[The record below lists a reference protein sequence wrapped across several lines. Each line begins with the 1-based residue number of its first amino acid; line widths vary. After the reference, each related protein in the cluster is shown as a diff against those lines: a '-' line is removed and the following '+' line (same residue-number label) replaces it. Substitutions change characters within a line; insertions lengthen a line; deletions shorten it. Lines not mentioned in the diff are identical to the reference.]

1 VLGAGQ
7 LRAADSFENEVHSW
21 AYMGMNV
28 FLGLRFCVWARED
41 PARVADIANR
51 LLAQGLKP

>member
-1 VLGAGQ
+1 
-7 LRAADSFENEVHSW
+7 
-21 AYMGMNV
+21 MGMNV

-51 LLAQGLKP
+51 LLARGLKP